1 MSGRKYEEDLLSGA
15 GSVEQEVTNMDGE
28 KKQGKRSGFTSKLE
42 RQAVTLLLAK
52 DELEKKNIE
61 LENAMID
68 ARKASRARDVF
79 LANMSHEI
87 RTPINTMLGLNE
99 LILRES
105 QDETI
110 RGYALDIKQAG
121 TVLLS
126 LVSDILDFSKLQS
139 GKMELAEETYD
150 ISSLLN
156 DLINS
161 ISIPLRKKK
170 LRLELDIASDIPYKL
185 SGDEVHLRQIIGN
198 LLSNAVKY
206 TQSGTVTLHLGHE
219 QLEEEKLL
227 LKIAVEDTGI
237 GVREKDIARIFET
250 FNRLDMEA
258 SRNEEGTGLGLAVT
272 NQLVSMMGGKLDV
285 KSQYGKGSV
294 FSFAVPQKIINR
306 SPLGDFQEQY
316 DRSVKNSI
324 RYREKFIAPLAKILV
339 VDDNAMNLAVAQDL
353 LRKTKLQIDVASSGG
368 ECLEMLKRKEYHLI
382 CMDHMMPV
390 MDGVQ
395 TLHAIREMEDN
406 PSRNIPVIALTANA
420 VVGARDFY
428 LNAGFE
434 DYLSK
439 PIEPEKLED
448 MLIQYLPKELVYLT
462 EDEEVSTAEEGGAG
476 GLNEEKLT
484 DMGINAAN
492 GLKYMGGSRSL
503 YEKVLRDFRDILHE
517 KEEQLKSMLS
527 KEDVSGYA
535 IIVHALKGNAR
546 NVGAD
551 ELAEEAFELEK
562 KSKAGKLEEV
572 EVQSPILFSMM
583 RTLGEN
589 LDRYMETEMP
599 EIGAQ
604 KEEEPDRKQQISEE
618 EWAEK
623 LKLLYQQL
631 DDFDGDGAL
640 ESIQE
645 LKKFQLTEEERK
657 LLRMCEKAVNDF
669 AYDVA
674 MEIVS
679 SALQA

>member
-1 MSGRKYEEDLLSGA
+1 MIFMEEG
-15 GSVEQEVTNMDGE
+15 
-28 KKQGKRSGFTSKLE
+28 KKQERRSGFTSKLE
-42 RQAVTLLLAK
+42 KQAVSLLLAK

-139 GKMELAEETYD
+139 GKMELAEGTYD

-161 ISIPLRKKK
+161 VSIPLRKKK
-170 LRLELDIASDIPYKL
+170 LRLALDIASDVPYKL

-206 TQSGTVTLHLGHE
+206 TQTGTVTLHLAW
-219 QLEEEKLL
+219 EKQENDGLL
-227 LKIAVEDTGI
+227 LKIAVEDTGV
-237 GVREKDIARIFET
+237 GVKEKDIARIFET

-272 NQLVSMMGGKLDV
+272 NQLVSMMGGKLEV
-285 KSQYGKGSV
+285 KSEFGKGSI
-294 FSFAVPQKIINR
+294 FSFAIPQKIINS

-316 DRSVKNSI
+316 DKSVRNSI
-324 RYREKFIAPLAKILV
+324 SYREKFIAPLAKILV

-395 TLHAIREMEDN
+395 TLQAIRAMEDN

-420 VVGARDFY
+420 VVGAKEFY

-439 PIEPEKLED
+439 PIEPDKLED
-448 MLIQYLPKELVYLT
+448 IMIQYLPKELVYLT
-462 EDEEVSTAEEGGAG
+462 DDEEISVESDDDES

-503 YEKVLRDFRDILHE
+503 YEKVLRDFREILHE

-589 LDRYMETEMP
+589 LDRYLETEAADVSV
-599 EIGAQ
+599 E
-604 KEEEPDRKQQISEE
+604 KEEEQTEKQQITEE
-618 EWAEK
+618 IWKEK
-623 LKLLYQQL
+623 LQLLHRQL
-631 DDFDGDGAL
+631 DDFDTDGVT

-645 LKKFQLTEEERK
+645 LKKYQLTEENRK
-657 LLRMCEKAVNDF
+657 LLRLCEKAVNDF

-679 SALQA
+679 SVL

>member
-1 MSGRKYEEDLLSGA
+1 ME
-15 GSVEQEVTNMDGE
+15 E
-28 KKQGKRSGFTSKLE
+28 KKQERRSGFTSKLE
-42 RQAVTLLLAK
+42 KQAVSLLLAK

-121 TVLLS
+121 TILLS

-139 GKMELAEETYD
+139 GKMELAEGTYD

-161 ISIPLRKKK
+161 VSIPLRKKK
-170 LRLELDIASDIPYKL
+170 LRQSLDIASDIPYKL

-206 TQSGTVTLHLGHE
+206 TQTGTVTLRLAW
-219 QLEEEKLL
+219 EKQEKETLL
-227 LKIAVEDTGI
+227 LKIAVEDTGV
-237 GVREKDIARIFET
+237 GVKEKDIARIFET

-272 NQLVSMMGGKLDV
+272 HQLVGMMGGKLEV
-285 KSQYGKGSV
+285 KSEYGKGSV
-294 FSFAVPQKIINR
+294 FSFAIPQKIINA

-316 DRSVKNSI
+316 DKSVRNSI
-324 RYREKFIAPLAKILV
+324 SYREKFIAPLAKILV

-395 TLHAIREMEDN
+395 TLHAIRELEDN

-420 VVGARDFY
+420 VVGAKEFY
-428 LNAGFE
+428 LKAGFE

-439 PIEPEKLED
+439 PIEPDKLED
-448 MLIQYLPKELVYLT
+448 ILIQYLPKELVYLT
-462 EDEEVSTAEEGGAG
+462 DDEEISVESDDNEA

-503 YEKVLRDFRDILHE
+503 YEKVLRDFREILHE
-517 KEEQLKSMLS
+517 KEEQLKSMLA

-589 LDRYMETEMP
+589 LDRYLETEAS
-599 EIGAQ
+599 EVSVE
-604 KEEEPDRKQQISEE
+604 KEEEPAEKQQITEE
-618 EWAEK
+618 IWKEK
-623 LKLLYQQL
+623 LRLLHLHL
-631 DDFDGDGAL
+631 DEFDGENVL
-640 ESIQE
+640 ESIRE
-645 LKKFQLTEEERK
+645 LKNYQLSEENRK
-657 LLRMCEKAVNDF
+657 MLRLCEKAVNDF

-679 SALQA
+679 SVL

>member
-1 MSGRKYEEDLLSGA
+1 ME
-15 GSVEQEVTNMDGE
+15 E
-28 KKQGKRSGFTSKLE
+28 KKQERRSGFTSKLE
-42 RQAVTLLLAK
+42 KQAVSLLLAK

-121 TVLLS
+121 TILLS

-139 GKMELAEETYD
+139 GKMELAEGTYD

-161 ISIPLRKKK
+161 VSIPLRKKK
-170 LRLELDIASDIPYKL
+170 LRLSLDIASDIPYKL
-185 SGDEVHLRQIIGN
+185 SGDEVHLQQIIGN

-206 TQSGTVTLHLGHE
+206 TQTGTVTLRLAW
-219 QLEEEKLL
+219 EKQEKETLL
-227 LKIAVEDTGI
+227 LKIAVEDTGV
-237 GVREKDIARIFET
+237 GVKEKDIARIFET

-272 NQLVSMMGGKLDV
+272 HQLVGMMGGKLEV
-285 KSQYGKGSV
+285 KSEYGKGSV
-294 FSFAVPQKIINR
+294 FSFAIPQKIINA

-316 DRSVKNSI
+316 DKSVRNSI
-324 RYREKFIAPLAKILV
+324 SYREKFIAPLAKILV

-395 TLHAIREMEDN
+395 TLHAIRELEDN

-420 VVGARDFY
+420 VVGAKEFY
-428 LNAGFE
+428 LKAGFE

-439 PIEPEKLED
+439 PIEPDKLED
-448 MLIQYLPKELVYLT
+448 ILIQYLPKELVYLT
-462 EDEEVSTAEEGGAG
+462 DDEEISVESDDNEA

-503 YEKVLRDFRDILHE
+503 YEKVLRDFREILHE
-517 KEEQLKSMLS
+517 KEEQLKSMLA

-589 LDRYMETEMP
+589 LDRYLETEAS
-599 EIGAQ
+599 EVSVE
-604 KEEEPDRKQQISEE
+604 KEEEPAEKQQITEE
-618 EWAEK
+618 IWKEK
-623 LKLLYQQL
+623 LRLLHLHL
-631 DDFDGDGAL
+631 DEFDGENVL
-640 ESIQE
+640 ESIRE
-645 LKKFQLTEEERK
+645 LKNYQLSEENRK
-657 LLRMCEKAVNDF
+657 MLRLCEKAVNDF

-679 SALQA
+679 SVL

>member
-1 MSGRKYEEDLLSGA
+1 ME
-15 GSVEQEVTNMDGE
+15 E
-28 KKQGKRSGFTSKLE
+28 KKQERRSGFTSKLE
-42 RQAVTLLLAK
+42 KQAVSLLLAK

-121 TVLLS
+121 TILLS

-139 GKMELAEETYD
+139 GKMELAEGTYD

-161 ISIPLRKKK
+161 VSIPLRKKK
-170 LRLELDIASDIPYKL
+170 LRLSLDIAPDIPYKL

-206 TQSGTVTLHLGHE
+206 TQTGTVTLRLSW
-219 QLEEEKLL
+219 EKQEKDMLL
-227 LKIAVEDTGI
+227 LKIMVEDTGI
-237 GVREKDIARIFET
+237 GVKEKDIARIFET
-250 FNRLDMEA
+250 FNRLDMKA

-272 NQLVSMMGGKLDV
+272 HQLVGMMGGKLEV
-285 KSQYGKGSV
+285 KSEYGKGSV
-294 FSFAVPQKIINR
+294 FSFAIPQKIINP

-316 DRSVKNSI
+316 DKSVKNSI
-324 RYREKFIAPLAKILV
+324 SYREKFIAPLAKILV

-395 TLHAIREMEDN
+395 TLRAIRELEDN

-420 VVGARDFY
+420 VVGAREFY
-428 LNAGFE
+428 LKAGFE

-439 PIEPEKLED
+439 PIEPDKLED

-462 EDEEVSTAEEGGAG
+462 EDEEISVENDDHIG
-476 GLNEEKLT
+476 GLDEEKLT

-492 GLKYMGGSRSL
+492 GLKYMGGSRAL
-503 YEKVLRDFRDILHE
+503 YEKVLRDFREILHE
-517 KEEQLKSMLS
+517 KEEQLKNMLG

-562 KSKAGKLEEV
+562 KSKDGKLEEV
-572 EVQSPILFSMM
+572 EVQSPILFGMM

-589 LDRYMETEMP
+589 LDRYLETEVSSCHM
-599 EIGAQ
+599 E
-604 KEEEPDRKQQISEE
+604 KEEEPAEKQQITEDV
-618 EWAEK
+618 WREK
-623 LKLLYQQL
+623 LLRLYQQL
-631 DDFDGDGAL
+631 DDFDG
-640 ESIQE
+640 ESVME
-645 LKKFQLTEEERK
+645 SLAEFKKYQLTEEHRK
-657 LLRMCEKAVNDF
+657 MLRLCEKAVNDF

-679 SALQA
+679 SVTTNA

>member
-1 MSGRKYEEDLLSGA
+1 
-15 GSVEQEVTNMDGE
+15 MDGE
-28 KKQGKRSGFTSKLE
+28 KRQGKRRGFTSKLE
-42 RQAVTLLLAK
+42 EQAVTLLLAK

-110 RGYALDIKQAG
+110 RSYALDIKQAG

-139 GKMELAEETYD
+139 GKMELAEATYD

-170 LRLELDIASDIPYKL
+170 LRLALDIASDIPYKL

-198 LLSNAVKY
+198 LLTNAVKY
-206 TQSGTVTLHLGHE
+206 TQTGTVTLHLGWKE
-219 QLEEEKLL
+219 LGEEKLQL
-227 LKIAVEDTGI
+227 EVVVADTGV
-237 GVREKDIARIFET
+237 GVKEKDIARIFET
-250 FNRLDMEA
+250 FNRMDMEA

-272 NQLVSMMGGKLDV
+272 NQLVGMMGGKLEV
-285 KSQYGKGSV
+285 KSEYGKGSI
-294 FSFAVPQKIINR
+294 FSFAIPQKIINR
-306 SPLGDFQEQY
+306 EPLGDFQEQY
-316 DRSVKNSI
+316 EKSVKSSI
-324 RYREKFIAPLAKILV
+324 SYREKFIAPLAKILV

-395 TLHAIREMEDN
+395 TLQAIREMEDN

-420 VVGARDFY
+420 VVGAKKFY
-428 LNAGFE
+428 LDAGFE

-448 MLIQYLPKELVYLT
+448 MLIQYLPKELIYLT
-462 EDEEVSTAEEGGAG
+462 EDEEISTAEEEEAG

-492 GLKYMGGSRSL
+492 GLKYMGGSCSL
-503 YEKVLRDFRDILHE
+503 YEKVLRDFREILHE
-517 KEEQLKSMLS
+517 KEEQLKNMLS

-562 KSKAGKLEEV
+562 KSKAGRLEEV

-583 RTLGEN
+583 QTLGEN
-589 LDRYMETEMP
+589 LDRYFETEMP
-599 EIGAQ
+599 GASVE
-604 KEEEPDRKQQISEE
+604 KEEEPAEKQQISEE
-618 EWAEK
+618 EWKKK
-623 LKLLYQQL
+623 LELLHQQL
-631 DDFDGDGAL
+631 DDFDGDGVL
-640 ESIQE
+640 ESITE
-645 LKKFQLTEEERK
+645 LKKYQLTEEGRK
-657 LLRMCEKAVNDF
+657 LLRLCEKAVNDF

-679 SALQA
+679 SVL

>member
-1 MSGRKYEEDLLSGA
+1 ME
-15 GSVEQEVTNMDGE
+15 E
-28 KKQGKRSGFTSKLE
+28 KKQERRSGFTSKLE
-42 RQAVTLLLAK
+42 KQAVSLLLAK

-121 TVLLS
+121 TILLS

-139 GKMELAEETYD
+139 GKMELAEGTYD

-161 ISIPLRKKK
+161 VSIPLRKKK
-170 LRLELDIASDIPYKL
+170 LRLSLDIAPDIPYKL

-206 TQSGTVTLHLGHE
+206 TQTGTVTLRLSW
-219 QLEEEKLL
+219 EKQEKDMLL
-227 LKIAVEDTGI
+227 LKIMVEDTGI
-237 GVREKDIARIFET
+237 GVKEKDIARIFET
-250 FNRLDMEA
+250 FNRLDMKA

-272 NQLVSMMGGKLDV
+272 HQLVGMMGGKLEV
-285 KSQYGKGSV
+285 KSEYGKGSV
-294 FSFAVPQKIINR
+294 FSFAIPQKIINP

-316 DRSVKNSI
+316 DKSVKNSI
-324 RYREKFIAPLAKILV
+324 SYREKFIAPLAKILV

-395 TLHAIREMEDN
+395 TLRAIRELEDN

-420 VVGARDFY
+420 VVGAREFY
-428 LNAGFE
+428 LKAGFE

-439 PIEPEKLED
+439 PIEPDKLED

-462 EDEEVSTAEEGGAG
+462 EDEEISVENDDHIG

-492 GLKYMGGSRSL
+492 GLKYMGGSRAL
-503 YEKVLRDFRDILHE
+503 YEKVLRDFREILHE
-517 KEEQLKSMLS
+517 KEEQLKNMLG

-562 KSKAGKLEEV
+562 KSKDGKLEEV
-572 EVQSPILFSMM
+572 EVQSPILFGMM

-589 LDRYMETEMP
+589 LDRYLETEVSSCHM
-599 EIGAQ
+599 E
-604 KEEEPDRKQQISEE
+604 KEEEPAEKQQITEDV
-618 EWAEK
+618 WREK
-623 LKLLYQQL
+623 LLRLYQQL
-631 DDFDGDGAL
+631 DDFDG
-640 ESIQE
+640 ESVME
-645 LKKFQLTEEERK
+645 SLAEFKKYQLTEEHRK
-657 LLRMCEKAVNDF
+657 MLRLCEKAVNDF

-679 SALQA
+679 SVL

>member
-1 MSGRKYEEDLLSGA
+1 ME
-15 GSVEQEVTNMDGE
+15 E
-28 KKQGKRSGFTSKLE
+28 KKQERRSGFTSKLE
-42 RQAVTLLLAK
+42 KQAVSLLLAK

-121 TVLLS
+121 TILLS

-139 GKMELAEETYD
+139 GKMELAEGTYD

-161 ISIPLRKKK
+161 VSIPLRKKK
-170 LRLELDIASDIPYKL
+170 LRLSLDIASDIPYKL

-206 TQSGTVTLHLGHE
+206 TQTGTVTLRLAW
-219 QLEEEKLL
+219 EKQEKETLL
-227 LKIAVEDTGI
+227 LKIAVEDTGV
-237 GVREKDIARIFET
+237 GVKEKDIARIFET

-272 NQLVSMMGGKLDV
+272 HQLVGMMGGKLEV
-285 KSQYGKGSV
+285 KSEYGKGSV
-294 FSFAVPQKIINR
+294 FSFAIPQKIINA

-316 DRSVKNSI
+316 DKSVRNSI
-324 RYREKFIAPLAKILV
+324 SYREKFIAPLAKILV

-395 TLHAIREMEDN
+395 TLHAIRELEDN

-420 VVGARDFY
+420 VVGAKEFY
-428 LNAGFE
+428 LKAGFE

-439 PIEPEKLED
+439 PIEPDKLED
-448 MLIQYLPKELVYLT
+448 ILIQYLPKELVYLT
-462 EDEEVSTAEEGGAG
+462 DDEEISVESDDNEA

-503 YEKVLRDFRDILHE
+503 YEKVLRDFREILHE
-517 KEEQLKSMLS
+517 KEEQLKSMLA

-589 LDRYMETEMP
+589 LDRYLETEAS
-599 EIGAQ
+599 EVSVE
-604 KEEEPDRKQQISEE
+604 KEEEPAEKQQITEE
-618 EWAEK
+618 IWKEK
-623 LKLLYQQL
+623 LRLLHLHL
-631 DDFDGDGAL
+631 DEFDGENVL
-640 ESIQE
+640 ESIRE
-645 LKKFQLTEEERK
+645 LKNYQLSEENRK
-657 LLRMCEKAVNDF
+657 MLRLCEKAVNDF
-669 AYDVA
+669 AYVVA

-679 SALQA
+679 SGL

>member
-1 MSGRKYEEDLLSGA
+1 MEEG
-15 GSVEQEVTNMDGE
+15 
-28 KKQGKRSGFTSKLE
+28 KKQERRSGFTSRLE
-42 RQAVTLLLAK
+42 KQAVSLLLAK

-121 TVLLS
+121 TILLS

-139 GKMELAEETYD
+139 GKMELAEGTYD

-161 ISIPLRKKK
+161 VSVPLRKKK
-170 LRLELDIASDIPYKL
+170 LRLILDIASDIPYKL
-185 SGDEVHLRQIIGN
+185 SGDEVHLRQIVGN

-206 TQSGTVTLHLGHE
+206 TQTGTVTLHLAWE
-219 QLEEEKLL
+219 KLEKDELL

-237 GVREKDIARIFET
+237 GVKEKDMARIFET

-258 SRNEEGTGLGLAVT
+258 SRKEEGTGLGLAVT
-272 NQLVSMMGGKLDV
+272 HQLVGMMGGKLEV
-285 KSQYGKGSV
+285 KSEYGKGSV
-294 FSFAVPQKIINR
+294 FSFAIPQKIINP

-316 DRSVKNSI
+316 DKSVRNSI
-324 RYREKFIAPLAKILV
+324 SYREKFIAPLAKILV

-395 TLHAIREMEDN
+395 TLQAIRAMEDN

-420 VVGARDFY
+420 VVGAKEFY

-448 MLIQYLPKELVYLT
+448 ILIQYLPKELVYLT
-462 EDEEVSTAEEGGAG
+462 DDEEISVESDDDDN

-503 YEKVLRDFRDILHE
+503 YEKVLRDFREILHE
-517 KEEQLKSMLS
+517 KEEQLKSMLA

-589 LDRYMETEMP
+589 LDRYLETETA
-599 EIGAQ
+599 EVDVD
-604 KEEEPDRKQQISEE
+604 KEEEP
-618 EWAEK
+618 AEK
-623 LKLLYQQL
+623 QKITEEVWKEKLQLLHQQL
-631 DDFDGDGAL
+631 DDFDGESIL
-640 ESIQE
+640 ESIRE
-645 LKKFQLTEEERK
+645 LKNYQLSEENRK
-657 LLRMCEKAVNDF
+657 LLRLCEKAVNDF

-679 SALQA
+679 SVL

>member
-1 MSGRKYEEDLLSGA
+1 ME
-15 GSVEQEVTNMDGE
+15 E
-28 KKQGKRSGFTSKLE
+28 KKQERRSGFTSKLE
-42 RQAVTLLLAK
+42 KQAVSLLLAK

-121 TVLLS
+121 TILLS

-139 GKMELAEETYD
+139 GKMELAEGTYD

-161 ISIPLRKKK
+161 VSIPLRKKK
-170 LRLELDIASDIPYKL
+170 LRLSLDIAPDIPYKL

-206 TQSGTVTLHLGHE
+206 TQTGTVTLRLSW
-219 QLEEEKLL
+219 EKQEKDMLL
-227 LKIAVEDTGI
+227 LKIMVEDTGI
-237 GVREKDIARIFET
+237 GVKEKDIARIFET
-250 FNRLDMEA
+250 FNRLDMKA

-272 NQLVSMMGGKLDV
+272 HQLVGMMGGKLEV
-285 KSQYGKGSV
+285 KSEYGKGSV
-294 FSFAVPQKIINR
+294 FSFAIPQKIINP

-316 DRSVKNSI
+316 DKSVKNSI
-324 RYREKFIAPLAKILV
+324 SYREKFIAPLAKILV

-395 TLHAIREMEDN
+395 TLRAIRELEDN

-420 VVGARDFY
+420 VVGAREFY
-428 LNAGFE
+428 LKAGFE

-439 PIEPEKLED
+439 PIEPDKLED

-462 EDEEVSTAEEGGAG
+462 EDEEISVENDDHIG
-476 GLNEEKLT
+476 GLDEEKLT

-492 GLKYMGGSRSL
+492 GLKYMGGSRAL
-503 YEKVLRDFRDILHE
+503 YEKVLRDFREILHE
-517 KEEQLKSMLS
+517 KEEQLKNMLG

-562 KSKAGKLEEV
+562 KSKDGKLEEV
-572 EVQSPILFSMM
+572 EVQSPILFGMM

-589 LDRYMETEMP
+589 LDRYLETEVSSCRM
-599 EIGAQ
+599 E
-604 KEEEPDRKQQISEE
+604 KEEEPAEKQQITEDV
-618 EWAEK
+618 WREK
-623 LKLLYQQL
+623 LLRLYQQL
-631 DDFDGDGAL
+631 DDFDG
-640 ESIQE
+640 ESVME
-645 LKKFQLTEEERK
+645 SLAEFKKYQLTEEHRK
-657 LLRMCEKAVNDF
+657 MLRLCEKAVNDF

-679 SALQA
+679 SVL

>member
-1 MSGRKYEEDLLSGA
+1 MRRGEVRKRGRPQSDGP
-15 GSVEQEVTNMDGE
+15 SVRV
-28 KKQGKRSGFTSKLE
+28 
-42 RQAVTLLLAK
+42 
-52 DELEKKNIE
+52 
-61 LENAMID
+61 
-68 ARKASRARDVF
+68 
-79 LANMSHEI
+79 
-87 RTPINTMLGLNE
+87 
-99 LILRES
+99 
-105 QDETI
+105 
-110 RGYALDIKQAG
+110 YA
-121 TVLLS
+121 
-126 LVSDILDFSKLQS
+126 F
-139 GKMELAEETYD
+139 
-150 ISSLLN
+150 
-156 DLINS
+156 NS
-161 ISIPLRKKK
+161 
-170 LRLELDIASDIPYKL
+170 
-185 SGDEVHLRQIIGN
+185 
-198 LLSNAVKY
+198 
-206 TQSGTVTLHLGHE
+206 
-219 QLEEEKLL
+219 
-227 LKIAVEDTGI
+227 
-237 GVREKDIARIFET
+237 
-250 FNRLDMEA
+250 LDMEA

-272 NQLVSMMGGKLDV
+272 HQLVGMMGGKLEV
-285 KSQYGKGSV
+285 KSEYGKGSV
-294 FSFAVPQKIINR
+294 FSFAIPQKIINA

-316 DRSVKNSI
+316 DKSVRNSI
-324 RYREKFIAPLAKILV
+324 SYREKFIAPLAKILV

-395 TLHAIREMEDN
+395 TLHAIRELEDN

-420 VVGARDFY
+420 VVGAKEFY
-428 LNAGFE
+428 LKAGFE

-439 PIEPEKLED
+439 PIEPDKLED
-448 MLIQYLPKELVYLT
+448 ILIQYLPKELVYLT
-462 EDEEVSTAEEGGAG
+462 DDEEISVESDDNEA

-503 YEKVLRDFRDILHE
+503 YEKVLRDFREILHE
-517 KEEQLKSMLS
+517 KEEQLKSMLA

-589 LDRYMETEMP
+589 LDRYLETEAS
-599 EIGAQ
+599 EVSVE
-604 KEEEPDRKQQISEE
+604 KEEEPAEKQQITEE
-618 EWAEK
+618 IWKEK
-623 LKLLYQQL
+623 LRLLHLHL
-631 DDFDGDGAL
+631 DEFDGENVL
-640 ESIQE
+640 ESIRE
-645 LKKFQLTEEERK
+645 LKNYQLSEENRK
-657 LLRMCEKAVNDF
+657 MLRLCEKAVNDF

-679 SALQA
+679 SVL

>member
-1 MSGRKYEEDLLSGA
+1 ME
-15 GSVEQEVTNMDGE
+15 E
-28 KKQGKRSGFTSKLE
+28 KKQERRSGFTSKLE
-42 RQAVTLLLAK
+42 KQAVSLLLAK

-121 TVLLS
+121 TILLS

-139 GKMELAEETYD
+139 GKMELAEGTYD

-161 ISIPLRKKK
+161 VSIPLRKKK
-170 LRLELDIASDIPYKL
+170 LRLSLDIASDIPYKL

-206 TQSGTVTLHLGHE
+206 TQTGTVTLRLAW
-219 QLEEEKLL
+219 EKQEKDTLL
-227 LKIAVEDTGI
+227 LKISVEDTGV
-237 GVREKDIARIFET
+237 GVKEKDIARIFET

-272 NQLVSMMGGKLDV
+272 HQLVGMMGGKLEV
-285 KSQYGKGSV
+285 KSEYGKGSV
-294 FSFAVPQKIINR
+294 FSFAIPQKIINA

-316 DRSVKNSI
+316 DKSVRNSI
-324 RYREKFIAPLAKILV
+324 SYREKFIAPLAKILV

-395 TLHAIREMEDN
+395 TLHAIRELEDN

-420 VVGARDFY
+420 VVGAKEFY
-428 LNAGFE
+428 LKEGFE

-439 PIEPEKLED
+439 PIEPDKLED
-448 MLIQYLPKELVYLT
+448 ILIQYLPKELVYLT
-462 EDEEVSTAEEGGAG
+462 DDEEISVESDDNEV

-503 YEKVLRDFRDILHE
+503 YEKVLRDFREILHE
-517 KEEQLKSMLS
+517 KEEQLKSMLA

-589 LDRYMETEMP
+589 LDRYLETEAL
-599 EIGAQ
+599 EVSVE
-604 KEEEPDRKQQISEE
+604 KEEEPAEKQQITEE
-618 EWAEK
+618 IWKEK
-623 LKLLYQQL
+623 LRLLHLHL
-631 DDFDGDGAL
+631 DEFDGENVL
-640 ESIQE
+640 ESIRE
-645 LKKFQLTEEERK
+645 LKNYQLSEENRK
-657 LLRMCEKAVNDF
+657 MLRLCEKAVNDF

-679 SALQA
+679 SVL

>member
-1 MSGRKYEEDLLSGA
+1 ME
-15 GSVEQEVTNMDGE
+15 E
-28 KKQGKRSGFTSKLE
+28 KKQERRSGFTSKLE
-42 RQAVTLLLAK
+42 KQAVSLLLAK

-68 ARKASRARDVF
+68 ARKASRARDIF

-139 GKMELAEETYD
+139 GKMELAEGTYD

-161 ISIPLRKKK
+161 VSVPLRKKK
-170 LRLELDIASDIPYKL
+170 LRLALDIASDIPYKL

-206 TQSGTVTLHLGHE
+206 TQSGKVTLHLAWE
-219 QLEEEKLL
+219 RQEKDNLL

-237 GVREKDIARIFET
+237 GVKEKDMERIFET

-258 SRNEEGTGLGLAVT
+258 SGNGEGTGLGLAVT
-272 NQLVSMMGGKLDV
+272 YQLVGMMGGKLEV
-285 KSQYGKGSV
+285 KSEYGKGST
-294 FSFAVPQKIINR
+294 FSFAIPQKIINEA
-306 SPLGDFQEQY
+306 PLGDFQEQY

-324 RYREKFIAPLAKILV
+324 SYREKFIAPLAKILV

-395 TLHAIREMEDN
+395 TLHAIRELEDN

-420 VVGARDFY
+420 VVGAKEFY

-439 PIEPEKLED
+439 PIEPDKLED

-462 EDEEVSTAEEGGAG
+462 GDEEISGMEEESSG

-503 YEKVLRDFRDILHE
+503 YEKVLHDFREILHE
-517 KEEQLKSMLS
+517 KEEQLQSMLA

-589 LDRYMETEMP
+589 LDRYLETEVQ
-599 EIGAQ
+599 EVTVE
-604 KEEEPDRKQQISEE
+604 KEEVPDQKLHITEE
-618 EWAEK
+618 EWKEK
-623 LKLLYQQL
+623 LQILNQQL
-631 DDFDGDGAL
+631 DDFDGESVL
-640 ESIQE
+640 ESIKE
-645 LKKFQLTEEERK
+645 LKKYQLTEADRK
-657 LLRMCEKAVNDF
+657 LLRLCEKAVNDF

-679 SALQA
+679 AVLQG